1 MVVTI
6 YLKHQTYKKP
16 IKYIL
21 MKQSKTLIALTLA
34 GMVLA
39 SCGGSSKNNVADST
53 ASSAATDTVS
63 VADSGSVKPADSTR
77 SFRNDRGTDSVSAGK
92 SVPAQP

>member
-1 MVVTI
+1 
-6 YLKHQTYKKP
+6 
-16 IKYIL
+16 
-21 MKQSKTLIALTLA
+21 MKQSKILIALSLA

-39 SCGGSSKNNVADST
+39 SCGGNTKKNDADSSGT
-53 ASSAATDTVS
+53 ASATDTVS
-63 VADSGSVKPADSTR
+63 IADSGSVKPADSTR

>member
-1 MVVTI
+1 
-6 YLKHQTYKKP
+6 
-16 IKYIL
+16 
-21 MKQSKTLIALTLA
+21 MKQSKIFIALSLA

-39 SCGGSSKNNVADST
+39 SCGGNSKKNDADS
-53 ASSAATDTVS
+53 SAIGTATDTVS

>member
-1 MVVTI
+1 M
-6 YLKHQTYKKP
+6 KK
-16 IKYIL
+16 
-21 MKQSKTLIALTLA
+21 SKILIALSLV

-39 SCGGSSKNNVADST
+39 SCGGNSKKNDADSSAT
-53 ASSAATDTVS
+53 AAATDTVS
-63 VADSGSVKPADSTR
+63 MADSGSVKPADSTR

>member
-1 MVVTI
+1 
-6 YLKHQTYKKP
+6 
-16 IKYIL
+16 
-21 MKQSKTLIALTLA
+21 MKNSKILIALSLA

-39 SCGGSSKNNVADST
+39 SCGGNSKKNDADSSTT
-53 ASSAATDTVS
+53 AAATDTVS
-63 VADSGSVKPADSTR
+63 MADSGSVKPADSTR

>member
-1 MVVTI
+1 
-6 YLKHQTYKKP
+6 
-16 IKYIL
+16 
-21 MKQSKTLIALTLA
+21 MKNSKILIALSLA

-39 SCGGSSKNNVADST
+39 SCGGNSKKNDADSST
-53 ASSAATDTVS
+53 TAATDTVS
-63 VADSGSVKPADSTR
+63 MADSGSVKPADSTR